1 MGPTW
6 SRFWL
11 TGTMPSSG
19 HAPHA
24 PLKLATPQKLA
35 GRVIDPPVCVPSATG
50 HMPLAT
56 AAALPALD
64 PPGERARFQGLR
76 VRA

>member
-6 SRFWL
+6 SRCSL
-11 TGTMPSSG
+11 TGTMSSSG

-35 GRVIDPPVCVPSATG
+35 GRVIDPPVCVPSAAG

-64 PPGERARFQGLR
+64 PPGERSRFQGLR